1 MIVRAMDRKQSKT
14 NLYRNACRI
23 KNCIFVPF
31 IMYTTGKIHKN
42 GLNLLRI
49 MARNASE
56 HRDIPEQSLFK
67 YYIKVLN
74 FTLLRNIAKV
84 ICLKAV
90 CSVDAKSARQGATLR
105 AVNKLVHI
113 MSEQPH
119 VPLCNIFPDM

>member
-1 MIVRAMDRKQSKT
+1 
-14 NLYRNACRI
+14 
-23 KNCIFVPF
+23 
-31 IMYTTGKIHKN
+31 
-42 GLNLLRI
+42 

-56 HRDIPEQSLFK
+56 HRDIPEQTLFK

-90 CSVDAKSARQGATLR
+90 CSVDAKSARQGTNATLR
-105 AVNKLVHI
+105 AVNKLVHT

-119 VPLCNIFPDM
+119 VSLCNIFPDM

>member
-1 MIVRAMDRKQSKT
+1 
-14 NLYRNACRI
+14 
-23 KNCIFVPF
+23 
-31 IMYTTGKIHKN
+31 MYTTGKIHRN

-56 HRDIPEQSLFK
+56 HRDIPEQTLFK

-74 FTLLRNIAKV
+74 FTLLRNITKV

-90 CSVDAKSARQGATLR
+90 CSVDAKSARQGTDATLR
-105 AVNKLVHI
+105 AVNKLIHT

-119 VPLCNIFPDM
+119 VSSM